1 MEIILASGSPRRRAL
16 LTQMGLSFR
25 VVVSHADEAVDPA
38 LPPAEQVEQLSLRK
52 ARAVA
57 PLVSKDAVILAAD
70 TLVALDGVILGK
82 PGTPREA
89 ADMLTRLSG
98 RTHTVFTGFTLLRGE
113 EVVTQSETTRVTF
126 RPLTPGEI
134 DAYVATGEPMDKAGA
149 YGIQGLGG
157 LLVEGIEGDYFNVM
171 GLPVCRVALALGRFG
186 IRPLEKG
193 GRP

>member
-52 ARAVA
+52 AQAVA
-57 PLVSKDAVILAAD
+57 PLVSRDAVILAAD

-113 EVVTQSETTRVTF
+113 EVVTQSEATRVTF

-171 GLPVCRVALALGRFG
+171 GLPVCRVGLALGRFG